1 MAMTSMKLL
10 LPTLGAATLVAA
22 LQDAEA
28 PGTAET
34 GSIQG
39 VVRGKGDLPPARPP
53 LEIREQDAEGCSCGE
68 GGELDATDRTLLIDE
83 ESRGV
88 ANVVLSFRIEGVE
101 RKIPEEPVF
110 LDQKG
115 CRFEPHVV
123 VVPAGGKLRVGNS
136 DETAH
141 NVHCYSRK
149 NRPVNKTIAAG
160 ATLTL
165 HLKQP
170 ETFPVKCHMHPWM
183 GSWIVVTDATHWA
196 KTDVQGRFEIAGLPP
211 GTYALSWWH
220 EELGKGRT
228 DAVVVEAGR
237 ATELTHDVKA
247 PPKKKPGR
255 RP

>member
-1 MAMTSMKLL
+1 MKLL
-10 LPTLGAATLVAA
+10 LPAVVAATLVAA
-22 LQDAEA
+22 FQDAEA
-28 PGTAET
+28 PETVET
-34 GSIQG
+34 GSIRG
-39 VVRGKGDLPPARPP
+39 VVRWKGDLPPRRPP
-53 LEIREQDAEGCSCGE
+53 LEIREQDSEGCTCGE
-68 GGELDATDRTLLIDE
+68 DGALDATDRSLLIDE

-88 ANVVLSFRIEGVE
+88 ANVVLTLRVEGVE
-101 RKIPEEPVF
+101 RKIPEEPVL

-160 ATLTL
+160 ASLEL
-165 HLKQP
+165 LLKQP
-170 ETFPVKCHMHPWM
+170 EAFPVKCHMHPWM

-196 KTDVQGRFEIAGLPP
+196 KTDARGRFEITGLPP
-211 GTYALSWWH
+211 GTYTLSRWH
-220 EELGKGRT
+220 EELGKGQT
-228 DAVVVEAGR
+228 VPLVVEAGR
-237 ATELTHDVKA
+237 AVELTHEVKA
-247 PPKKKPGR
+247 PPKKKRGR